1 MTNVLEKEFYHFEH
15 NVGGGTSIHHMDAY
29 LKKKFHLS
37 LPGPPPS
44 PALEILGPFLIDS
57 KTC

>member
-29 LKKKFHLS
+29 LKKKIINLVFLTYFQFLNLS
-37 LPGPPPS
+37 NL
-44 PALEILGPFLIDS
+44 ALGVNN
-57 KTC
+57 KRK